1 MKPARRQWLQA
12 SAALPRGGGAA
23 RGPHA
28 PPPGGAPAEVTAEI
42 TGARLLGSGTLR
54 FMGLRVYDARLW
66 AGVAAPGPDW
76 QAAPFALELQYLRN
90 LKGSAIAERSLK
102 EMERQG
108 EISAVDGERWL
119 GNMQQLFPDVKPG
132 DRITG
137 VNLPG
142 VGARF
147 FLNGQARGE
156 LREVAFARLFF
167 GIWLSPRTSEPAMRE
182 QLLGLKTARSSP

>member
-12 SAALPRGGGAA
+12 AAALPLLGCAGVWAQS
-23 RGPHA
+23 
-28 PPPGGAPAEVTAEI
+28 PPPVGGPAEVVAEV
-42 TGARLLGSGTLR
+42 TGARLLGGGTLR

-66 AGVAAPGPDW
+66 VGAAAPAADW
-76 QAAPFALELQYLRN
+76 QAVPFALELQYLRS

-108 EISAVDGERWL
+108 EIGAVDGERWL
-119 GNMQQLFPDVKPG
+119 GNMQQIFPDVKPG

-147 FLNGQARGE
+147 FHNGQPRGE

-167 GIWLSPRTSEPAMRE
+167 GIWLSPRTSEPALRE
-182 QLLGLKTARSSP
+182 HLLGLKTARSSP

>member
-1 MKPARRQWLQA
+1 MQA
-12 SAALPRGGGAA
+12 AAVLTLVGSGAVWA
-23 RGPHA
+23 QS
-28 PPPGGAPAEVTAEI
+28 PPPAGGPAEVAAEI

-54 FMGLRVYDARLW
+54 FLGLKVYDARLW
-66 AGVAAPGPDW
+66 AGVAAPGADW
-76 QAAPFALELQYLRN
+76 QAVPFALELQYLRS
-90 LKGSAIAERSLK
+90 LKGGAIAERSLK

-108 EISAVDGERWL
+108 EIGAVDGERWL

-147 FLNGQARGE
+147 FINGQLRGE
-156 LREVAFARLFF
+156 LREVAFARMFF

-182 QLLGLKTARSSP
+182 QLLGLKNARSSP

>member
-1 MKPARRQWLQA
+1 MHNALAPILLSRRSLLGAALGWPLLA
-12 SAALPRGGGAA
+12 SAQATALPPELAGTL
-23 RGPHA
+23 PQ
-28 PPPGGAPAEVTAEI
+28 
-42 TGARLLGSGTLR
+42 ARLQGSGRLT
-54 FMGLRVYDARLW
+54 FFGLHIYDARLW
-66 AGVAAPGPDW
+66 VGAATPAADW
-76 QAAPFALELQYLRN
+76 QAVPFALELQYLRS

-108 EISAVDGERWL
+108 EIGAVDGERGL
-119 GNMQQLFPDVKPG
+119 GNRLQLFPDVKPG

-147 FLNGQARGE
+147 FHNGQPRGE

-167 GIWLSPRTSEPAMRE
+167 GIWLSPRTSEPALRE